1 MLQINLLPG
10 LPSASATLITR
21 ARHDNGVDHLV
32 ECFYPG
38 SSFPSLSV
46 TGASCALDCRH
57 CSRRY
62 LSGMVP
68 VTTPDDLLSIA
79 EALAR
84 RGAKGFLLSGG
95 LDRDGRVPLSDH
107 LEAIREIKSSTDLM
121 VNAHIGLARKG
132 DIAALVDAGVDAFS
146 VDVYGSDS
154 TISEVLGLSA
164 RVEDYLEVVG
174 WLKDAG
180 APNITPH
187 LCVGIH
193 GGRIKGEMAAIE
205 RLRALEPEQMV
216 IISLIPTKGT
226 AYEGIPAPG
235 KAEVLSVVRA
245 ARSSHPDARLLLG
258 CMRSKKD
265 RSWETEAVE
274 AGLDGIVLPSERT
287 VVELAEK
294 GYAIRKR
301 SVCCAIR

>member
-1 MLQINLLPG
+1 
-10 LPSASATLITR
+10 
-21 ARHDNGVDHLV
+21 
-32 ECFYPG
+32 
-38 SSFPSLSV
+38 
-46 TGASCALDCRH
+46 
-57 CSRRY
+57 
-62 LSGMVP
+62 MVP

-95 LDRDGRVPLSDH
+95 LDRDGRVPLSGHID
-107 LEAIREIKSSTDLM
+107 AIRQIKSSTDLL
-121 VNAHIGLARKG
+121 VNAHIGLARNG
-132 DIAALVDAGVDAFS
+132 DIDGLVDAGVDAFS

-154 TISEVLGLSA
+154 TISEVLGLGA
-164 RVEDYLEVVG
+164 RVEDYLEVVRR
-174 WLKDAG
+174 LKDAG

-187 LCVGIH
+187 VCVGIH
-193 GGRIKGEMAAIE
+193 GGRTKGELAAIE
-205 RLRALEPEQMV
+205 RLRALEPEQIV

-226 AYEGIPAPG
+226 AYEGVPAPG
-235 KAEVLSVVRA
+235 KGEVMSIVRA

-287 VVELAEK
+287 VDALTEK